1 LFRAEVFF
9 PPRTGRFTRRVHH
22 IVVALRF
29 FVRRRGAERSEAAMT
44 EVLTITART
53 APAPMEATRVP
64 SLSDAELDALPFGVI
79 ALDPQGKVLTY
90 NLAES
95 RLARL
100 DRAQVL
106 GKNFFRRVAPCTA
119 TPEFEGRVRAF
130 FSSAQPL
137 DRFPYLFDFK
147 FGAQQVEVELVR
159 SPANDRVFLLI
170 NRKTFAGPRAGLPE
184 GFAAPL
190 QGELAPS
197 EGDLGVLRDDAARRM
212 LFLDTSFVTALHQT
226 WLKVAPKAWPGFNR
240 EWGWQWGRHCV
251 VDLEAGLLEERN
263 TTLRE
268 LPMREAMELVSKW
281 AGERGLGTLR
291 FDFTPARHGVFGMTL
306 ERSAMGEAVGHADG
320 SRCQLVEGLLEAICE
335 HLAHRLLVA
344 REMRCCAMG
353 FGACTFVVA
362 SAQRKA
368 AVEGAIA
375 SGAETLEAVV
385 EALRASA

>member
-1 LFRAEVFF
+1 MNAPMPEPFAFAARAE
-9 PPRTGRFTRRVHH
+9 
-22 IVVALRF
+22 
-29 FVRRRGAERSEAAMT
+29 
-44 EVLTITART
+44 
-53 APAPMEATRVP
+53 PAPHEAIRVP
-64 SLSDAELDALPFGVI
+64 SLSDTELDELPFGVI
-79 ALDPQGKVLTY
+79 CLDPQGKVLRYT
-90 NLAES
+90 LAES

-106 GKNFFRRVAPCTA
+106 GKNFFRRIAPCTA

-130 FSSAQPL
+130 FTSALPV

-147 FGAQQVEVELVR
+147 FGAQQVEIELVR
-159 SPANDRVFLLI
+159 APANDRVYLLV
-170 NRKTFAGPRAGLPE
+170 NRKTFGGPREGLPA

-190 QGELAPS
+190 QGELAPG
-197 EGDLGVLRDDAARRM
+197 ETELGVLRDDVARRM

-281 AGERGLGTLR
+281 AAERGLGTLR
-291 FDFTPARHGVFGMTL
+291 FDFTPSRHGLFGMTL
-306 ERSAMGEAVGHADG
+306 ERSAVGEAVGLGEAP
-320 SRCQLVEGLLEAICE
+320 RCQLIEGLLEAICE

-344 REMRCCAMG
+344 REIRCCAMG
-353 FGACTFVVA
+353 FEACTFVVA
-362 SAQRKA
+362 AEKRKA
-368 AVEGAIA
+368 AVEGAIGA
-375 SGAETLEAVV
+375 GAETLEAVV
-385 EALRASA
+385 EAVRANS